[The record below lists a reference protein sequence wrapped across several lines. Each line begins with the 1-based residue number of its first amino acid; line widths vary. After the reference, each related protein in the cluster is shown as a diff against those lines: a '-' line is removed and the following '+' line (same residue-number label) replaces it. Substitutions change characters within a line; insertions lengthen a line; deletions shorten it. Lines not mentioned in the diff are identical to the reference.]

1 METIFSFESKI
12 ISWLRNNCWR
22 RCFDLERSL
31 SQLKVY
37 GQQKERDKIII
48 DFFNKSE
55 GKDILD
61 LLPEDIKN
69 YILAH
74 SL

>member
-1 METIFSFESKI
+1 METIFSFESKV
-12 ISWLRNNCWR
+12 ISWLRDNSWR
-22 RCFDLERSL
+22 RYFNLERSL

-37 GQQKERDKIII
+37 GQKERDKIII

-61 LLPEDIKN
+61 LLPEDIRN